1 MALTAN
7 QARIISQ
14 ATRTANLESIYTIIE
29 DAAKEGN
36 SSVLIDEAL
45 NYDEKAALVTNGF
58 NVSNPSVTTT
68 MVSWATV
75 TV

>member
-7 QARIISQ
+7 QARLLAE

-75 TV
+75 TA